1 MALSTAVP
9 IEARSD
15 VTTPIAAAELILEDS
30 SVTNQEV
37 GADQIV
43 SVSAEPIE
51 ADIDLEVQ
59 SSVLVASTNTA
70 DGSRAEFLSATV
82 LKTTGDAMLGIGLM
96 EHQDGTIY
104 ISRLL
109 PEGPLGQSPF
119 RVGDKLLS
127 INTKGSDY
135 LDRVTAAA
143 LLRALEGTITI
154 VAQNVGGDPKLVE
167 TMVEKAKPDSIV
179 GIGLTWSIRGSLEVT
194 NVVASGLF
202 AHSLVNSGDRVIS
215 INKIGCNRISP
226 SSAVV
231 IIRNSP
237 RFVTFLTETHSDTG
251 VVLAASSDH
260 ADALELEIMGAAG
273 TVSDQKDNLSFIRP
287 LFCLRYSSL
296 LWLVWQYS
304 QSKELSDPENCCG
317 TDAWTRVLS
326 FVIMSAFAL
335 LVLLLLLPGILA

>member
-9 IEARSD
+9 IDVRSD
-15 VTTPIAAAELILEDS
+15 VTTPIATAELIVEVS
-30 SVTNQEV
+30 IVTSQEV

-179 GIGLTWSIRGSLEVT
+179 GIGLTCSIHGSLEVT
-194 NVVASGLF
+194 KVIASGLF
-202 AHSLVNSGDRVIS
+202 AHSLVSIGDRVIS
-215 INKIGCNRISP
+215 INKIGCNRISAR
-226 SSAVV
+226 SAVV

-237 RFVTFLTETHSDTG
+237 RSVTFLAETHADTG
-251 VVLAASSDH
+251 VVLAASSEH
-260 ADALELEIMGAAG
+260 
-273 TVSDQKDNLSFIRP
+273 
-287 LFCLRYSSL
+287 
-296 LWLVWQYS
+296 
-304 QSKELSDPENCCG
+304 
-317 TDAWTRVLS
+317 TDAHE
-326 FVIMSAFAL
+326 
-335 LVLLLLLPGILA
+335 LVVFK